1 MAKNENN
8 KLYIPFQFQ
17 LQMSGYDLS
26 VKYLEKLDETCVEFT
41 HTHVNFEIYYIL
53 SGRMR
58 MQIGGEERL
67 LLPNHF
73 ILIPPGMRHGAVY
86 EPDEPKEYVV
96 FVYGVHRGSEP
107 SALRRTPEYAFM
119 EQVDQTIADRPFII
133 AEDRNGCAA
142 VLSAIQNEAHGRQAG
157 WQIILVDYCR
167 EYLIKLLRNVLTDGA
182 RAPSVGIPPGN
193 LGVEITK
200 CMHEHYPEN
209 ISLERRRE
217 GFPHTPVHVTDLQRY
232 FGRASADAQRL
243 QAQLREELPLH
254 HRQDGRGDRVARGDI
269 GPADALPPLQGI
281 RGHDD
286 LRIPEIPPAG
296 SKRLTIKPPPV
307 LRRRLVS

>member
-1 MAKNENN
+1 MDKNENN

-41 HTHVNFEIYYIL
+41 HTHVNYEIYYIL

-58 MQIGGEERL
+58 MQLGGGEHL

-73 ILIPPGMRHGAVY
+73 ILIPPGIRHGAVY

-96 FVYGVHRGSEP
+96 FVYGVHRSSEP

-119 EQVDQTIADRPFII
+119 EQVDQTVADRPYII
-133 AEDRNGCAA
+133 AEDKNGCAA

-182 RAPSVGIPPGN
+182 RASVQPDAAQGN
-193 LGVEITK
+193 LAVEITK
-200 CMHEHYPEN
+200 FMHEHYPEN
-209 ISLERRRE
+209 ISLEDVAKA
-217 GFPHTPVHVTDLQRY
+217 FHITPRHVTRIFSDY
-232 FGRASADAQRL
+232 FGTSFRRTLSVYRLNYAKNYLCTTDKTVEEIASLVGISAPQTLYRL
-243 QAQLREELPLH
+243 FKENEGMTISEYRKY
-254 HRQDGRGDRVARGDI
+254 HRQA
-269 GPADALPPLQGI
+269 
-281 RGHDD
+281 
-286 LRIPEIPPAG
+286 
-296 SKRLTIKPPPV
+296 
-307 LRRRLVS
+307 

>member
-182 RAPSVGIPPGN
+182 RASVQSDTGQGN
-193 LGVEITK
+193 LAVEITK
-200 CMHEHYPEN
+200 FMHEHLPREH
-209 ISLERRRE
+209 LAGRRRE
-217 GFPHTPVHVTDLQRY
+217 GFPHHTEGTSPGSSATISA
-232 FGRASADAQRL
+232 RASA
-243 QAQLREELPLH
+243 
-254 HRQDGRGDRVARGDI
+254 GRSAFTGSITRRITSA
-269 GPADALPPLQGI
+269 PPTRRSRRSRRSWGI
-281 RGHDD
+281 R
-286 LRIPEIPPAG
+286 P
-296 SKRLTIKPPPV
+296 
-307 LRRRLVS
+307 RRRSTASSRNSRA